1 MQSKDNACTKEISV
15 FYKVYLK
22 VSLILK
28 AVAIETRNLEKTLKM
43 AIVRNRISGEK
54 Q

>member
-28 AVAIETRNLEKTLKM
+28 GGNRNKKSRENSKNGSFWK
-43 AIVRNRISGEK
+43 
-54 Q
+54 